1 MRSKFACL
9 KGNHHGVL
17 TETKVGLFPV
27 IDPTKGDPGAGAD
40 PGFDLNSFLSKDPSF
55 LPSILK
61 IGRVSFFCDADF
73 FLKFHPTLTAN
84 NSGLKPSKLEKYH
97 IFGILRTSA
106 FTWSYPG

>member
-17 TETKVGLFPV
+17 TETKVGFPV

-55 LPSILK
+55 LPLNQSSLSSMC
-61 IGRVSFFCDADF
+61 G
-73 FLKFHPTLTAN
+73 P
-84 NSGLKPSKLEKYH
+84 
-97 IFGILRTSA
+97 GI
-106 FTWSYPG
+106 W